1 MSTTSLYQHCPMGE
15 FVDVLR
21 EGQDPSPAQ
30 TMDLSD
36 TLMRIRFPE
45 PLDRGTP
52 VHLGLH
58 FSKSD
63 ASTHNLEVSGEV
75 LDHYRE
81 PDGDSWQLGIKL
93 TFENEAQER
102 NVLSYLSS
110 CEGLY

>member
-1 MSTTSLYQHCPMGE
+1 MSTASLYQHCPMGE
-15 FVDVLR
+15 IVHVLR

-63 ASTHNLEVSGEV
+63 ASTDDLQVSGEV
-75 LDHYRE
+75 IDHFRE
-81 PDGDSWQLGIKL
+81 PEGDSWQVGIKL
-93 TFENEAQER
+93 KFEDEAQEH

-110 CEGLY
+110 CEGLF